1 LKHIVILLTP
11 KQVVE
16 HWRTIEPAI
25 ASALESSVG
34 ESTTYD
40 YLTWLQDPTYYQC
53 WAVQDE
59 EIIVN
64 ISITKINTYATHKSL
79 HLITT
84 TGINGGKWD
93 SYKTAHHTIEQ
104 FARDQG
110 CRRIEMYGRKGWSR
124 ILDKLDGSK
133 GEKYTQS
140 YVVHS
145 MELEGDSI

>member
-1 LKHIVILLTP
+1 MEVILLTP
-11 KQVVE
+11 QKVVE

-25 ASALESSVG
+25 ALALKSSVG

-40 YLTWLQDPTYYQC
+40 YLTWLQDPEHYQC

-59 EIIVN
+59 EKIVN
-64 ISITKINTYATHKSL
+64 ISLTKINRYATHNSL

-84 TGINGGKWD
+84 TGINGGRWD

-104 FARDQG
+104 FARDRD

-124 ILDKLDGSK
+124 ILSRLEGAKK
-133 GEKYTQS
+133 EKYREV

-145 MELEGDSI
+145 MELNNEE

>member
-1 LKHIVILLTP
+1 MQVILLTP
-11 KQVVE
+11 KQVIE

-25 ASALESSVG
+25 SSALKSSVN

-40 YLTWLQDPTYYQC
+40 YLTWLQDPACYQC

-64 ISITKINTYATHKSL
+64 ISVTKINTYATHKSL
-79 HLITT
+79 HLVTT
-84 TGINGGKWD
+84 TGINGGRWD
-93 SYKTAHHTIEQ
+93 TYKEAHHIIEDY
-104 FARDQG
+104 ARSQG

-124 ILDKLDGSK
+124 ILNKLEGSQK
-133 GEKYTQS
+133 EKYKEV

-145 MELEGDSI
+145 MELKNE